1 MDQITKQL
9 KSGAPEIGEGQSS
22 ESRAQVSDQDSSSHE
37 IEEVWL

>member
-9 KSGAPEIGEGQSS
+9 KSGAPEIGEGLSS
-22 ESRAQVSDQDSSSHE
+22 ESRDQDSSSHE